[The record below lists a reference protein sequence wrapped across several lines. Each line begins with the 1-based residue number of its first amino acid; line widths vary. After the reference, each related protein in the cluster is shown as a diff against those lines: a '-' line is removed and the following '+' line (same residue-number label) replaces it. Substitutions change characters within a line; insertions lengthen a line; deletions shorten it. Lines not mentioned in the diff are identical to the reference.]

1 MHPNNKRSFKQTSNR
16 TDNIIKW
23 LLFVT
28 IGIALILMF
37 SSPLDKILQSYD
49 IQALRDINSNRLRML
64 DPFFLFITNS
74 SSMVC
79 IAITV
84 ITLVAGQ
91 IKKSRVLTLKGLQ
104 LLITFLT
111 SFIFI
116 RVLKYLFG
124 RKRPYITYNF
134 LDKLAQAESLS
145 FPSGHTFEAF
155 AFATAVALLFKNLW
169 ARSFLLLWVILVG
182 LSRMILGMHYL
193 SDVIGG
199 IVLGVIT
206 GYAVHVLYQRNI
218 S

>member
-1 MHPNNKRSFKQTSNR
+1 MHPNDKRSVKETSNR
-16 TDNIIKW
+16 TDNIIKG

-37 SSPLDKILQSYD
+37 SSPLDKILQAYD
-49 IQALRDINSNRLRML
+49 IQALRAINANRLKML
-64 DPFFLFITNS
+64 DPFFLFITNT

-84 ITLVAGQ
+84 ITFLAGL
-91 IKKSRVLTLKGLQ
+91 IKRSRVLTLKGLQ

-124 RKRPYITYNF
+124 RERPYSAYNF
-134 LDKLAQAESLS
+134 LDKVAQAESLS

-155 AFATAVALLFKNLW
+155 AFATAAALLFKNLW
-169 ARSFLLLWVILVG
+169 ARLFLFLWVILVG

-193 SDVIGG
+193 SDVMGG
-199 IVLGVIT
+199 VVFGVIT